1 MGSNICVGCFGRPV
15 QFVPRILEVWREK
28 IKRKHGKECSFVI
41 RNGDSKG
48 NQTQIP
54 SWQLYIGSSIVQ
66 WAGTQES
73 NFCVFADC
81 VAPGF
86 YGNTWPTQLGWIFN
100 KHEFML
106 WSRILW
112 VHDHAKTDQSWKWFT
127 PVLFFRDQFA
137 WILPFWTIQRFQE
150 LTWLAH
156 FYLHCLSR
164 GDGLSMF

>member
-1 MGSNICVGCFGRPV
+1 MKLHLNSHPNIFSGP
-15 QFVPRILEVWREK
+15 IWL
-28 IKRKHGKECSFVI
+28 I

-54 SWQLYIGSSIVQ
+54 NWQLYIGSSIVQ

-73 NFCVFADC
+73 NFFVFADC
-81 VAPGF
+81 AAPGF

-112 VHDHAKTDQSWKWFT
+112 VHDLAKTVQSWIWFHASYIF
-127 PVLFFRDQFA
+127 FFRISLLWLCHFELFRDSKSLPGWRIFIYIVPPAVIIFRYFDLFA
-137 WILPFWTIQRFQE
+137 
-150 LTWLAH
+150 
-156 FYLHCLSR
+156 
-164 GDGLSMF
+164 MFIDDIHKYFITS

>member
-1 MGSNICVGCFGRPV
+1 MSKILNFCWWSPALRKQNCKTQFEIYKYLLSIFMGSNICVGCFGRPV
-15 QFVPRILEVWREK
+15 QFVPKILEVWREK

-106 WSRILW
+106 WSRNLW
-112 VHDHAKTDQSWKWFT
+112 VHDYAKTVQS
-127 PVLFFRDQFA
+127 
-137 WILPFWTIQRFQE
+137 
-150 LTWLAH
+150 
-156 FYLHCLSR
+156 
-164 GDGLSMF
+164 